1 MKEINFTSK
10 ISSSGSPDSDEIFFC
25 GDDWIWVNETHV
37 GSKTQERASEANASK
52 TTMRATMATTG
63 RPRGPRT
70 VRSGPRRFGYARML
84 ANRSSSETSA
94 AAQQK
99 KILMLGGTR
108 FIGVYLA
115 RLLVDQGHEV
125 TLMTRGKSPITTK
138 IPDDTDEYYASY
150 SEAVRHIACD
160 RKDLEA
166 VESKLKN
173 ESFDVVYDINAREK
187 EDILPVLSSL
197 PNLDQYILCSSAG

>member
-1 MKEINFTSK
+1 M
-10 ISSSGSPDSDEIFFC
+10 
-25 GDDWIWVNETHV
+25 NETHV
-37 GSKTQERASEANASK
+37 LSKTQERASEANASK

-63 RPRGPRT
+63 RPRGPRM
-70 VRSGPRRFGYARML
+70 VRGGPRRFGTRML
-84 ANRSSSETSA
+84 ANARSQKETSA
-94 AAQQK
+94 PQK

-115 RLLVDQGHEV
+115 RLLVDQGHDV

-138 IPDDTDEYYASY
+138 IPDDTDEYYANY

-160 RKDLEA
+160 RKDLEG

-187 EDILPVLSSL
+187 EDILPVLASL

>member
-1 MKEINFTSK
+1 
-10 ISSSGSPDSDEIFFC
+10 
-25 GDDWIWVNETHV
+25 
-37 GSKTQERASEANASK
+37 
-52 TTMRATMATTG
+52 
-63 RPRGPRT
+63 
-70 VRSGPRRFGYARML
+70 
-84 ANRSSSETSA
+84 
-94 AAQQK
+94 
-99 KILMLGGTR
+99 MLGGTR

-150 SEAVRHIACD
+150 SKAVRHIACD
-160 RKDLEA
+160 RKDSGA

>member
-1 MKEINFTSK
+1 MRRTWEAN
-10 ISSSGSPDSDEIFFC
+10 
-25 GDDWIWVNETHV
+25 
-37 GSKTQERASEANASK
+37 TQERASEANASK

-70 VRSGPRRFGYARML
+70 VRSGPRRFGTRMM

-150 SEAVRHIACD
+150 SKAVRHIACD